1 MNSPTAFH
9 PLPTSALFAH
19 VAVACG
25 CATLNPERAAAVRC
39 GRLYA
44 TRVLPIATCLGATLG
59 LGNVPYL
66 YLSIGFIQ
74 ICKTFTPIVTL
85 GVLAVMSI
93 ERPAIATSVALLVI
107 AGGDIVSSEATPENH
122 SRGFALGLACMFLS
136 MVADALRL
144 ALTQHLLRACRFS
157 VLEGMYFVAP
167 TACLSMLT
175 ASALLEGPAFV
186 AARAHEKFLAYPSA
200 FAATVALGVVLN
212 FASYFVISTAG
223 ALALKVLGTVRNTAL
238 VVVGVSYFHDACSGK
253 EAAGYCISLAGSAAF
268 LYLTHRQEVAAVA
281 AAATTS
287 SDASKS
293 DANKDK
299 GARKDESEE
308 DEEAAEPLVGVEQN
322 SVANVLEEGF
332 DDIGKAAAP
341 WSIVVVLGSLVSVQ
355 GHKEDSIDDD
365 AGDNDT

>member
-1 MNSPTAFH
+1 MEQN
-9 PLPTSALFAH
+9 
-19 VAVACG
+19 
-25 CATLNPERAAAVRC
+25 
-39 GRLYA
+39 
-44 TRVLPIATCLGATLG
+44 I
-59 LGNVPYL
+59 
-66 YLSIGFIQ
+66 
-74 ICKTFTPIVTL
+74 
-85 GVLAVMSI
+85 
-93 ERPAIATSVALLVI
+93 
-107 AGGDIVSSEATPENH
+107 
-122 SRGFALGLACMFLS
+122 
-136 MVADALRL
+136 
-144 ALTQHLLRACRFS
+144 
-157 VLEGMYFVAP
+157 
-167 TACLSMLT
+167 
-175 ASALLEGPAFV
+175 LLESMKITRRIMNAGPLQGVMTDEIAPGVDIENDNEMLDWVKKNAETTYHPVGTCKMGNDPMAVVEV